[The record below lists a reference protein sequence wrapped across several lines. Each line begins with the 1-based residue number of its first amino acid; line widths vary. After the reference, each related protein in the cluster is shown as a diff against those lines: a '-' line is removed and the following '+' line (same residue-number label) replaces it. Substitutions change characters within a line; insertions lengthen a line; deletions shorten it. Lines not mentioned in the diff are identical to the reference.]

1 MLDYE
6 KRYDNNFKRI
16 NYLRE
21 FQAKNETAKAF
32 DARFITKKRTRKIK
46 NNRIKNNIPIS
57 RRSITEPAKSNVA
70 SISLT
75 DNSITA
81 NIE

>member
-6 KRYDNNFKRI
+6 KRYDNNFKHI

-21 FQAKNETAKAF
+21 FQTKNETAKIL
-32 DARFITKKRTRKIK
+32 DIRFIIKKRTRKTK
-46 NNRIKNNIPIS
+46 NNRIRNNIFIF

-70 SISLT
+70 SISFI
-75 DNSITA
+75 DNNIIA